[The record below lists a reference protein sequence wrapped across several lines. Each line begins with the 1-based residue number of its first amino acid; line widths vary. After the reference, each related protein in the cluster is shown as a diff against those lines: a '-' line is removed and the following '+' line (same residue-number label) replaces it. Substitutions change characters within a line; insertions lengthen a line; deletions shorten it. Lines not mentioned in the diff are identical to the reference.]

1 MRVWSLRCRVEGRED
16 GRSGSGVG
24 VVGWAGGM
32 GPHKVLH
39 IIYNQLT
46 HLGSHRESTAPP
58 TYLAVLAT

>member
-1 MRVWSLRCRVEGRED
+1 MSFLSLG
-16 GRSGSGVG
+16 GL
-24 VVGWAGGM
+24 AGGM
-32 GPHKVLH
+32 GPYKVLH